1 MNSMLVYGFISAFLL
16 MAHFSLLFMVTKYFF
31 VPNLVT
37 LIEFAPMTMFGFSY
51 MFFGAI
57 FFVPHFNSVSKVCYS
72 HKGNMSPLQF
82 SNIVGDIMKYFV
94 MGVMV
99 ICMQGYRVEGV
110 TLWSCMTFILVGM
123 YYLVV
128 VTRKSYHLD
137 YKQTDMYLITFR
149 VTVFIFTFAMV
160 LLVILVVSHTTFQRN
175 APKQNPSLDHF
186 SDMDSGDEIL
196 GKYRKQR
203 VFSKRE
209 LWLKTVNGY
218 RNMADS
224 HVIYRIV
231 MVPMYFVISNL
242 IPVISKDR
250 YLMGWTKFISCL
262 SLLVLPFI
270 CLLNGVKAVGWV
282 MMLVVCWTLS
292 ILTFISTHSLRRPD
306 NVWLFAFQGLI
317 ASSFAM
323 NFLCREIENL
333 AWQYI
338 STKFDL
344 TPDITALMYF
354 GLGETFSEAIVI
366 RCLQMRK
373 MWDAT
378 FGVVMSMVT
387 YAVFFAFPTLHY
399 QDCYNPS
406 CSVITTSSTE
416 TGIYFFF
423 LIVTTSLLHIS
434 MSGYEFRMSLFFYLL
449 ILTVIYVTLQWS
461 ISYGWI
467 LSLASLRHIKK
478 RKLN

>member
-51 MFFGAI
+51 MFFGPI
-57 FFVPHFNSVSKVCYS
+57 FFVSHFNSVSAVCYS
-72 HKGNMSPLQF
+72 QKDKMSPLQF

-110 TLWSCMTFILVGM
+110 TLWSSMIFILVGM
-123 YYLVV
+123 CYLVV
-128 VTRKSYHLD
+128 VTKKSYHLD
-137 YKQTDMYLITFR
+137 HMDTDMNLITFR
-149 VTVFIFTFAMV
+149 VTVFIFTFVMV
-160 LLVILVVSHTTFQRN
+160 LLVVLVVSHTTFQRT
-175 APKQNPSLDHF
+175 ATKQNPSLDHF

-203 VFSKRE
+203 VFSRRE

-218 RNMADS
+218 KNMGDS
-224 HVIYRIV
+224 HVMYRIL
-231 MVPMYFVISNL
+231 MMPIYFVISHF

-250 YLMGWTKFISCL
+250 YLMGWTKYINCL
-262 SLLVLPFI
+262 CLLVLPFI
-270 CLLNGVKAVGWV
+270 CLPHGVKAVGWV
-282 MMLVVCWTLS
+282 MMLLVCWTLS
-292 ILTFISTHSLRRPD
+292 ILTFISTHSMRRPD
-306 NVWLFAFQGLI
+306 NVWLFAFLGLI
-317 ASSFAM
+317 ISSIAM
-323 NFLCREIENL
+323 NFLSREIENL
-333 AWQYI
+333 TWQYI

-344 TPDITALMYF
+344 MPDITALMYF
-354 GLGETFSEAIVI
+354 GLGEMFSEAIVVW
-366 RCLQMRK
+366 CLQLRK

-387 YAVFFAFPTLHY
+387 HAVFLAFPTLYY
-399 QDCYNPS
+399 QECYNPS
-406 CSVITTSSTE
+406 CWVITTASTE
-416 TGIYFFF
+416 TGIYFIF
-423 LIVTTSLLHIS
+423 LIVASSLLHIS
-434 MSGYEFRMSLFFYLL
+434 MSGYEFRISLFFYLL

-461 ISYGWI
+461 IHYGWM
-467 LSLASLRHIKK
+467 LSLATLHHIKK
-478 RKLN
+478 